1 MIKLDDGIVRISYVV
16 EEEIIIKFQIDR
28 DIFVVQMVCNID
40 IGEYFLFFNIQEKY

>member
-28 DIFVVQMVCNID
+28 NIFVGKMVCNIV
-40 IGEYFLFFNIQEKY
+40 IGEYFLFFNIQVKY

>member
-28 DIFVVQMVCNID
+28 DIFVVQVVCNII
-40 IGEYFLFFNIQEKY
+40 IGKYFFFIF

>member
-28 DIFVVQMVCNID
+28 DIFVVQMVCNIV
-40 IGEYFLFFNIQEKY
+40 IGEYFLFFNIQVKY